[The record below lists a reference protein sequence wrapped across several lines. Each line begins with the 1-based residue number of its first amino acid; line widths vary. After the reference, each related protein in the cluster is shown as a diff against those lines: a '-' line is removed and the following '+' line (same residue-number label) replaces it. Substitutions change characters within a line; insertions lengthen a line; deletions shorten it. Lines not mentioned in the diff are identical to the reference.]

1 MLRYLTPLSMVAL
14 LGVFFFTDENEVV
27 KLLNIFTG
35 RLQFVTLNLV
45 KLSSQQANQKKS
57 VK

>member
-1 MLRYLTPLSMVAL
+1 MVAL